1 MLYEIADAVLGERL
15 DNVQRPRLGIAVAT
29 VLGLI
34 NLIWSG
40 ELLFSHTTTPV
51 PGDIQPV
58 LYLAFPGYYEASLL
72 RASLNLIGNSAL
84 LVGAFISAFYDLR
97 GRAVVRATS
106 RIMIAVAVVGAA
118 LLIATLMGRSV
129 TWGAMDAVTRKAVI
143 GGLVVDAI
151 GGLLQWS
158 ILLFLFRNRL
168 PKKQPAVS

>member
-1 MLYEIADAVLGERL
+1 MLYRIADAVFGEQL
-15 DNVQRPRLGIAVAT
+15 DDVKRPRLGIAVAT

-34 NLIWSG
+34 NLIWFG
-40 ELLFSHTTTPV
+40 DLLFSHTTPV

-97 GRAVVRATS
+97 GRAVVRAIS
-106 RIMIAVAVVGAA
+106 WIMIAVAVVGTA
-118 LLIATLMGRSV
+118 LMIGTLMGRSV
-129 TWGAMDAVTRKAVI
+129 TWGAMDTNTRNAVI
-143 GGLVVDAI
+143 GGLIVGAI

-158 ILLFLFRNRL
+158 VLLFLFRNRI